1 MHVIMNDD
9 DDRHIDDHVVH
20 RSTPSAADSSSL
32 IIIDFY
38 FVEII
43 KGKIDKTK
51 PPCQRPNSWA
61 LVLDLSPGP

>member
-38 FVEII
+38 FLESLKAKLTKQSLLV
-43 KGKIDKTK
+43 KGQI
-51 PPCQRPNSWA
+51 
-61 LVLDLSPGP
+61 PGL